1 MSRGMRALLSYIV
14 SRYATVDEQ
23 RAIDREAG
31 AQVQGDELE
40 ADKAAVAARERAAA
54 DRQADAFIRGLN
66 RAWDRHKRGGEDVT
80 LDDRDPAENAMAA
93 ALINFLVRFGL
104 ASSHSREVGD
114 QQYAY
119 VIRVNW
125 DQLRELAAANGQR
138 LDDLFDSPNGAA

>member
-1 MSRGMRALLSYIV
+1 MRALLSYIV

-23 RAIDREAG
+23 RAIDREAR
-31 AQVQGDELE
+31 AQVQGDDLE
-40 ADKAAVAARERAAA
+40 ADKAAVAARERAVA

-66 RAWDRHKRGGEDVT
+66 RAWDRYRRGGEDVT
-80 LDDRDPAENAMAA
+80 LDDRDPAENDMAA
-93 ALINFLVRFGL
+93 ALIHFLVRFGL

-125 DQLRELAAANGQR
+125 DQLRDLAAANGQR